1 MGTGIGIVAAR
12 VAGSNVRFI
21 EARDEG
27 AKRSLDFITSWA
39 DKEIA
44 KEKMNLDDKKQ
55 LLSKIT
61 YHKNISEIGEVDF
74 AIEVEICKVTIVGC

>member
-12 VAGSNVRFI
+12 VAGNKVRFI

-27 AKRSLDFITSWA
+27 AKKSQDFINSWA

-44 KEKMNLDDKKQ
+44 KEKMNQDDKKQ
-55 LLSKIT
+55 LLSKIS
-61 YHKNISEIGEVDF
+61 YHKSISELGDVDF
-74 AIEVEICKVTIVGC
+74 AIEVKNRG